1 MTLINQDIARSAV
14 HSIGQDK
21 RADIISRARKLRA
34 EIAQTFADAAH
45 WNSINAPHKGPAID
59 PDPDGE
65 LRRIADGLDKMLA
78 AETKLTREQ
87 IAPADTSTHEQDE
100 WALGD
105 YDNGEHGCPNCGRSR
120 LCLCPNGKHRCKKC
134 NWCPELG
141 TYAPN
146 LEA

>member
-1 MTLINQDIARSAV
+1 M

-45 WNSINAPHKGPAID
+45 WNSINVPHKGPAID

-78 AETKLTREQ
+78 GEKKLTRDQ
-87 IAPADTSTHEQDE
+87 IALVA
-100 WALGD
+100 
-105 YDNGEHGCPNCGRSR
+105 
-120 LCLCPNGKHRCKKC
+120 
-134 NWCPELG
+134 
-141 TYAPN
+141 TYAPEGVTTDEVAEIVEKVEQ
-146 LEA
+146 LHRIGGA